1 MLSDEIIA
9 KFPPTRLMCG
19 TNDPL
24 HDNTWAF
31 ASRLLYT
38 IFYQFIE
45 NWRKMLNLLFMIK
58 YVMDFYVIKLLKECR
73 KFNYVLMMLF
83 NQLKN

>member
-45 NWRKMLNLLFMIK
+45 N
-58 YVMDFYVIKLLKECR
+58 
-73 KFNYVLMMLF
+73 
-83 NQLKN
+83 